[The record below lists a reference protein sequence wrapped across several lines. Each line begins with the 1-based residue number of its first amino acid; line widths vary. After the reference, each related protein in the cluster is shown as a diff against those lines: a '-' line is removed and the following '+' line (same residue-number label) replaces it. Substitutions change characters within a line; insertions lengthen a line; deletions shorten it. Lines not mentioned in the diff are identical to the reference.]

1 MALTDIS
8 GKLDYE
14 NTTKFTMRKCSRI
27 QKKKESACLVC
38 LTILLPISGFIRLWL
53 SYFYFLG
60 FVESFLLQ
68 LYSLTYFQTFLR
80 HIKGFSSLFLGTKKN
95 TIL

>member
-27 QKKKESACLVC
+27 QKKKR
-38 LTILLPISGFIRLWL
+38 ISL
-53 SYFYFLG
+53 SCVFDNFTTNFWFYQT
-60 FVESFLLQ
+60 VAVVFLL
-68 LYSLTYFQTFLR
+68 SR
-80 HIKGFSSLFLGTKKN
+80 IC
-95 TIL
+95 